1 MTEYRTARRDF
12 LIRTAAASVAIGAV
26 PHLALAEDSGFQL
39 DYIAASCMYGELP
52 LDEVLAEVRKTGASH
67 IDIWPKKHANHR
79 EQVEEMGL
87 EAFEELLE
95 KSDVRLGMLTHYDLG
110 PFKLQEEMKVLSRF
124 GGKIVIAGSRRGKG
138 EDLKPD
144 VKAFIEEMKPHI
156 AAAEEAGVV
165 IGIENHG
172 NALIESPDSLRYF
185 AAGIDSD
192 HIGIALAPYHLPQDP
207 ELIAKLIED
216 IGPRL
221 VHFYAWEHGLGS
233 HQKMPKVVE
242 MKQLPGFGELDF
254 VPILAAL
261 KKIGYP
267 GWTSIFMH
275 PVPRGIPILP
285 TASEVSAAINR
296 SKEHLENCLQQVG

>member
-1 MTEYRTARRDF
+1 MNRHTTRREF
-12 LIRTAAASVAIGAV
+12 LIGAATASLAFGAFPRIAS
-26 PHLALAEDSGFQL
+26 AEESRFSL
-39 DYIAASCMYGELP
+39 DYIVGSCMYGELL
-52 LDEVLAEVRKTGASH
+52 LDEVLAEVPKTGASY

-79 EQVEEMGL
+79 EQVEAMGL
-87 EAFEELLE
+87 DAFQDLLD
-95 KSDVRLGMLTHYDLG
+95 KHHVRLGMLTHYDLG

-124 GGKIVIAGSRRGKG
+124 GGKIVISGSRRAKG
-138 EDLKPD
+138 EDLKAD
-144 VKAFIEEMKPHI
+144 VKQFLEEMKPHV
-156 AAAEEAGVV
+156 AAAEEQGVI

-185 AAGIDSD
+185 ADGIDSD
-192 HIGIALAPYHLPQDP
+192 HIGIAFAPYHLPQDP
-207 ELIAKLIED
+207 EIIAKLIED

-233 HQKMPKVVE
+233 HKKMPKVLE
-242 MKQLPGFGELDF
+242 MKQLPGYGELDF

-261 KKIGYP
+261 KKINYA

-285 TASEVSAAINR
+285 TAAEVTAAISR
-296 SKEHLENCLQQVG
+296 SREYLEDCLDRIR